1 MSNIFFIADLHF
13 GHKKVIEFEKD
24 HRPFAT
30 IEEHDEELVRRWNGR
45 VSKKDSIWV
54 LGDFCFGKQSLE
66 IAGRLNGTKR
76 LVMGNHDLYPAAD
89 YLKYFTR
96 VCGVVEFKGMILS
109 HIPVHDSQF
118 PRYSHNIHGHL
129 HSKKVMKNDTVI
141 FQTTFIEGV
150 RGSAK
155 ETSDIPQIIDS
166 RYINVSA
173 EQIDLTPI
181 ALEELAI
188 LSNKIN

>member
-13 GHKKVIEFEKD
+13 GHKKVIEFEKE

-30 IEEHDEELVRRWNGR
+30 IEEHDDELVKRWNSR
-45 VSKKDSIWV
+45 VTKKDSVWV
-54 LGDFCFGKQSLE
+54 LGDFCFGKANLE

-118 PRYSHNIHGHL
+118 ERYSHNIHGHL
-129 HSKKVMKNDTVI
+129 HSKNIMW
-141 FQTTFIEGV
+141 QTMRQVQTIGPLQYVEPAWEPHG
-150 RGSAK
+150 
-155 ETSDIPQIIDS
+155 

-173 EQIDLTPI
+173 EQINLTPI
-181 ALEELAI
+181 SFEELN
-188 LSNKIN
+188 L

>member
-1 MSNIFFIADLHF
+1 
-13 GHKKVIEFEKD
+13 
-24 HRPFAT
+24 
-30 IEEHDEELVRRWNGR
+30 
-45 VSKKDSIWV
+45 
-54 LGDFCFGKQSLE
+54 
-66 IAGRLNGTKR
+66 
-76 LVMGNHDLYPAAD
+76 
-89 YLKYFTR
+89 
-96 VCGVVEFKGMILS
+96 
-109 HIPVHDSQF
+109 
-118 PRYSHNIHGHL
+118 
-129 HSKKVMKNDTVI
+129 MKNDTVI

-155 ETSDIPQIIDS
+155 EASDIPQIIDS

>member
-1 MSNIFFIADLHF
+1 MNNTFFIADLHF
-13 GHKKVIEFEKD
+13 GHKKVIEFERE

-30 IEEHDEELVRRWNGR
+30 IEEHDEELVKRWNGR
-45 VSKKDSIWV
+45 VSKKDSVWV

-76 LVMGNHDLYPAAD
+76 LIMGNHDLYPASD

-96 VCGVVEFKGMILS
+96 IGGVVEYKGIILS

-129 HSKKVMKNDTVI
+129 HSKKVISSSFYLN
-141 FQTTFIEGV
+141 GV
-150 RGSAK
+150 NWMRQ
-155 ETSDIPQIIDS
+155 EVVDN
-166 RYINVSA
+166 RYINVSV
-173 EQIDLTPI
+173 EQINLTPI
-181 ALEELAI
+181 AFEELRISQTA
-188 LSNKIN
+188 LE